1 MHAVFWFNWL
11 TEQQQDPG
19 IWRSRGDVDCSID
32 EVYTNINQEEQNV
45 HFINTSASSND
56 VYVIWK
62 DDDIGD
68 NLRLIYDDQ
77 NPLAPQ
83 GLTPGIYQQ
92 GNNTYGKLDWQLN
105 NEPDVYIRQNA
116 FEIWRR
122 IKLWD
127 NPWGRW
133 DIAGY
138 TDGDVTEFIDYEI
151 IGPFQSE
158 VYTAEYKIKARD
170 VNNHYSPYSDVVT
183 IEFAELGK
191 ISSGNISI
199 DYNLVQNYPNPF
211 NPTTAISYSIKT
223 AGLVTLK
230 VYDMLGSEVA
240 SLVNER
246 KEPGN
251 YNVTFNAANLPS
263 GIYVYRLTTN
273 NFVAS
278 KKLILMK

>member
-62 DDDIGD
+62 DDYIGD

-83 GLTPGIYQQ
+83 NLAVTAYYVGDESHPKLT
-92 GNNTYGKLDWQLN
+92 WSFN
-105 NEPDVYIRQNA
+105 NEPDVYITSNA
-116 FEIWRR
+116 YEISRR
-122 IKLWD
+122 TRPDQGTWS
-127 NPWGRW
+127 RW
-133 DIAGY
+133 SVIDYVNGNVSEY
-138 TDGDVTEFIDYEI
+138 VDYEI
-151 IGPFQSE
+151 GSVWADAYE
-158 VYTAEYKIKARD
+158 AEYKLRAKD
-170 VNNHYSPYSDVVT
+170 YNNHYSPYSSVVSIT
-183 IEFAELGK
+183 FGRFSKINAVATSSEYEL
-191 ISSGNISI
+191 N
-199 DYNLVQNYPNPF
+199 QNFPNPF
-211 NPTTAISYSIKT
+211 NPTTTISYSIKT

-230 VYDMLGSEVA
+230 IYDMLGTEVV

-251 YNVTFNAANLPS
+251 YTVTFNAANLPS
-263 GIYVYRLTTN
+263 GIYVYRLITN
-273 NFVAS
+273 NFVDS